1 MKKIKILYVITGLT
15 PGGAELTL
23 KNFIINLNPR
33 VFDIS
38 VCSITDTKDLVH
50 LIKDKVRK
58 IYFLGTNKFFE
69 SLKALIKLRK
79 IIKEEN
85 PDILHCFMF
94 HSNILGRFA
103 SMGCRCKVVSSIQTK
118 LIGNKYGNFLDR
130 ISQRLVDSYMVNSR
144 ALFEFISN
152 YGIKEKKIFLLENG
166 VDFDRFKVKFPPAS
180 IKKAL
185 NLPDLPIITMVAN
198 FKKQKDYPTM
208 IRALSYLQQDTEVYF
223 LAVGCGL
230 KFEDET
236 ERIEKLI
243 RKLDLKNIKLMGF
256 RDDIPEI
263 LSVTDIWVSS
273 TLFEGQSNSLLEAM
287 AMKKPIVTT
296 NIPENLEV
304 VRNGKEALL
313 VPVKTPIEL
322 ANNIKRLINNKKLS
336 DTLASNAYNRVYKK
350 YTLEKAFNKLNIFYK
365 SLMNLHNYKS

>member
-23 KNFIINLNPR
+23 KNFILNLNPR

-144 ALFEFISN
+144 ALFEFISD
-152 YGIKEKKIFLLENG
+152 YGLKEKKIFL
-166 VDFDRFKVKFPPAS
+166 
-180 IKKAL
+180 I
-185 NLPDLPIITMVAN
+185 
-198 FKKQKDYPTM
+198 
-208 IRALSYLQQDTEVYF
+208 
-223 LAVGCGL
+223 
-230 KFEDET
+230 
-236 ERIEKLI
+236 
-243 RKLDLKNIKLMGF
+243 
-256 RDDIPEI
+256 
-263 LSVTDIWVSS
+263 
-273 TLFEGQSNSLLEAM
+273 
-287 AMKKPIVTT
+287 
-296 NIPENLEV
+296 
-304 VRNGKEALL
+304 
-313 VPVKTPIEL
+313 
-322 ANNIKRLINNKKLS
+322 
-336 DTLASNAYNRVYKK
+336 
-350 YTLEKAFNKLNIFYK
+350 
-365 SLMNLHNYKS
+365 